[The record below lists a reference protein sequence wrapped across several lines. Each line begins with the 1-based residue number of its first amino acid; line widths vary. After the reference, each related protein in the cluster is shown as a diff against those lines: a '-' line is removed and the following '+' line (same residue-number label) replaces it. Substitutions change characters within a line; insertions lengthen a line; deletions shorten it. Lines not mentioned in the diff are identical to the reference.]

1 MSTPSRGSI
10 AISARRSAAGRSW
23 LYCIQAGALEP
34 RPFLLLSSTRAPK
47 EADREGSVMIEV
59 SISVEGQTGLTWSIW
74 KRWVAMAEANGYSGL
89 YLSDHFTMPD
99 PPDEAS
105 LECIVSLA
113 YLADHTSRVRFG
125 PLVAPLSFRDPV
137 MLARQAAALDDLS
150 DGRMVLGVGTGW
162 IEREHMLFGYE
173 LGDLGARFARLEE
186 GLEVVTRLLQ
196 SDEPVS
202 YEGQFFT
209 LREAVLLPR
218 PQREGGP
225 RILIGGRGSERT
237 PQLAARFAD
246 VWNGIFMGP
255 DTFRER
261 SAALDVLLSK
271 HERRPHDVK
280 RTLASLCFFGHTE
293 DALEQRVQLARESDE
308 DLASLPLEEAL
319 EALRTGWGAIAGSP
333 EVAIEQIRSYEQA
346 GVEEL
351 MLEWFDLD
359 DIESAEA
366 FATDVLLR
374 L

>member
-1 MSTPSRGSI
+1 
-10 AISARRSAAGRSW
+10 
-23 LYCIQAGALEP
+23 
-34 RPFLLLSSTRAPK
+34 
-47 EADREGSVMIEV
+47 MIEV
-59 SISVEGQTGLTWSIW
+59 SISVEGQTGLTWSLW

-89 YLSDHFTMPD
+89 YRSDHFTMPD
-99 PPDEAS
+99 PPDEDS

-186 GLEVVTRLLQ
+186 GLEVVTRLLR

-202 YEGQFFT
+202 YEGQFYT

-225 RILIGGRGSERT
+225 RILIGGSGSERT

-271 HERRPHDVK
+271 HGRQPHEVK
-280 RTLASLCFFGHTE
+280 RTLAALCFFGHTE
-293 DALEQRVQLARESDE
+293 DALIRRVQRAREWDE
-308 DLASLPLEEAL
+308 ELAPLSLEDAL
-319 EALRTGWGAIAGSP
+319 ETLRTEWGAIAGPP
-333 EVAIEQIRSYEQA
+333 EVVVEQIHAYEQA

>member
-1 MSTPSRGSI
+1 
-10 AISARRSAAGRSW
+10 
-23 LYCIQAGALEP
+23 
-34 RPFLLLSSTRAPK
+34 
-47 EADREGSVMIEV
+47 MIEV

-89 YLSDHFTMPD
+89 YRSDHFTMPD
-99 PPDEAS
+99 PLDEAS

-225 RILIGGRGSERT
+225 RILIGGSGSERT

-271 HERRPHDVK
+271 HERQPNEVK
-280 RTLASLCFFGHTE
+280 RTLAALCFFGHTE
-293 DALEQRVQLARESDE
+293 DALFRRVQSERANGMKSSRPCRSRRRSKRYE
-308 DLASLPLEEAL
+308 
-319 EALRTGWGAIAGSP
+319 RNGAP
-333 EVAIEQIRSYEQA
+333 
-346 GVEEL
+346 
-351 MLEWFDLD
+351 
-359 DIESAEA
+359 
-366 FATDVLLR
+366 
-374 L
+374 

>member
-1 MSTPSRGSI
+1 
-10 AISARRSAAGRSW
+10 
-23 LYCIQAGALEP
+23 
-34 RPFLLLSSTRAPK
+34 
-47 EADREGSVMIEV
+47 MIEV

-89 YLSDHFTMPD
+89 YRSDHFTMPD
-99 PPDEAS
+99 PLDEAS

-225 RILIGGRGSERT
+225 RILIGGSGSERT

-271 HERRPHDVK
+271 HGRQPNEVK
-280 RTLASLCFFGHTE
+280 RTLAALCFFGHTE
-293 DALEQRVQLARESDE
+293 DALIRRVQRARELDE
-308 DLASLPLEEAL
+308 ELASLSLEEAL
-319 EALRTGWGAIAGSP
+319 ETLRTEWGAIAGPP
-333 EVAIEQIRSYEQA
+333 EVVIEQIHAYEQA

>member
-1 MSTPSRGSI
+1 
-10 AISARRSAAGRSW
+10 
-23 LYCIQAGALEP
+23 
-34 RPFLLLSSTRAPK
+34 
-47 EADREGSVMIEV
+47 MIEV

-89 YLSDHFTMPD
+89 YRSDHFTMPD

-225 RILIGGRGSERT
+225 RILIGGSGSERT

-271 HERRPHDVK
+271 HGRQPNEVK
-280 RTLASLCFFGHTE
+280 RTLAALCFFGHTE
-293 DALEQRVQLARESDE
+293 DALFRRVQRAREWDE
-308 DLASLPLEEAL
+308 ELAPLSLEEAL
-319 EALRTGWGAIAGSP
+319 ETLRTEWGAIAGPP
-333 EVAIEQIRSYEQA
+333 EVVIEQIHAYEQA

-366 FATDVLLR
+366 FATDVLLH

>member
-1 MSTPSRGSI
+1 
-10 AISARRSAAGRSW
+10 
-23 LYCIQAGALEP
+23 
-34 RPFLLLSSTRAPK
+34 
-47 EADREGSVMIEV
+47 
-59 SISVEGQTGLTWSIW
+59 
-74 KRWVAMAEANGYSGL
+74 
-89 YLSDHFTMPD
+89 
-99 PPDEAS
+99 
-105 LECIVSLA
+105 
-113 YLADHTSRVRFG
+113 
-125 PLVAPLSFRDPV
+125 

-162 IEREHMLFGYE
+162 IEREHLLFGYE

-186 GLEVVTRLLQ
+186 GLEVVTRLLR

-202 YEGQFFT
+202 YEGQFYT

-225 RILIGGRGSERT
+225 RILIGGSGSERT
-237 PQLAARFAD
+237 PQLAARFAN

-271 HERRPHDVK
+271 HGRQPHEVK
-280 RTLASLCFFGHTE
+280 RTLAALCFFGHTE
-293 DALEQRVQLARESDE
+293 DALIQRVQRAREWDE
-308 DLASLPLEEAL
+308 ELASLSLEETL
-319 EALRTGWGAIAGSP
+319 ETLRSEWGAIAGPP
-333 EVAIEQIRSYEQA
+333 EVVIEQIHAYEQA

-366 FATDVLLR
+366 FATDVLLH